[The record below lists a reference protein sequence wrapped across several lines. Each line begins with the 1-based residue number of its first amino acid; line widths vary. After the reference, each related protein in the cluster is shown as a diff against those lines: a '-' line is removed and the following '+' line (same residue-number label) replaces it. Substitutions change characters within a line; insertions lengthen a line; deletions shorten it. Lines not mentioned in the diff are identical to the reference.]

1 MAVALPDL
9 FLDDRFRPLR
19 HSDCRRQVAER
30 LLLRRCALS
39 RTFIMLRAVGYV
51 LTCEREVA
59 NAKLHNQRKPP
70 VFRGNLGLARPQP
83 QQKVVLRRPNIAHL
97 LDL

>member
-1 MAVALPDL
+1 
-9 FLDDRFRPLR
+9 
-19 HSDCRRQVAER
+19 
-30 LLLRRCALS
+30 
-39 RTFIMLRAVGYV
+39 MLRAVGYV

-70 VFRGNLGLARPQP
+70 VLRGNLGLARSQP